1 MALSIDRFILPLHK
15 YTKST
20 LMESNTTIDATTVD
34 PEKNNAKEDR
44 KRQMRRGLIAPL
56 RRFWLNVL
64 SGLSIVERDLGDS
77 SADSTFGGNSDDEH
91 ERGNGPLECSSS
103 QEAHGGRH
111 RNMNALDE
119 RRTERRTGENQEYV
133 DILGCDGSLAETIED
148 DIHIR
153 VGSNG
158 FYGGIKIINFPK
170 SMEDYDN
177 DSIIQEEV
185 MSIGTEFIRPT
196 AACCYCAERVVKS
209 PLRRSAKKK
218 KKAPKLQIIGNI
230 ANDNNFHHKT
240 WNRADMTSMLSD
252 DDKDNGEVP
261 AEDNASPRVRNGV
274 ASPTVEECEARFME
288 ELESSQNEHFNLE
301 NSHWKKGFDFVRS

>member
-1 MALSIDRFILPLHK
+1 
-15 YTKST
+15 
-20 LMESNTTIDATTVD
+20 MESNTTTDPTPVD
-34 PEKNNAKEDR
+34 PEKNNAKKGH
-44 KRQMRRGLIAPL
+44 KRQRRLIAPL

-77 SADSTFGGNSDDEH
+77 SADSTFGGNSDDEQ
-91 ERGNGPLECSSS
+91 ERGKGSLGCSSS
-103 QEAHGGRH
+103 QEAHDLRY
-111 RNMNALDE
+111 RSINALDE
-119 RRTERRTGENQEYV
+119 RRTERRTGDDQQYV
-133 DILGCDGSLAETIED
+133 DILGYNESLAETVED

-158 FYGGIKIINFPK
+158 SYGGIKIINFPK
-170 SMEDYDN
+170 SMEDDDN
-177 DSIIQEEV
+177 DSMIEEV
-185 MSIGTEFIRPT
+185 MSIGTEFVRPS

-209 PLRRSAKKK
+209 PLRIRRSAKKK
-218 KKAPKLQIIGNI
+218 KNPKLQIIGNI

-240 WNRADMTSMLSD
+240 WNVADMTSMLSD
-252 DDKDNGEVP
+252 DDKDDGEV
-261 AEDNASPRVRNGV
+261 AVEENISPRVYNGV